1 MKNLNLHRLLI
12 VILVMILSGFSAA
25 FADSAEKE
33 DNKDQDKPSEFN
45 VNDLN
50 IDNIICQK
58 ADPNQVFV
66 IIDHYDHIISQGNC
80 SDVMVKFFLT
90 ISDPL
95 IKVDNISYYR
105 LEYENPEI
113 MKQRLS
119 LKEEYPEDLSL

>member
-1 MKNLNLHRLLI
+1 MKNINLHRLLI
-12 VILVMILSGFSAA
+12 MTLVIILSGFSAA

-33 DNKDQDKPSEFN
+33 DSKDQDNPSEYN
-45 VNDLN
+45 LNDIN
-50 IDNIICQK
+50 IDDIICRN

-95 IKVDNISYYR
+95 IEVDNISYYR

-113 MKQRLS
+113 MKQRLTLREKY
-119 LKEEYPEDLSL
+119 LKDLIL